1 MNFDDIYREYYM
13 RIMSY
18 CYAKLKDCKLAE
30 DCAQDVFLAFH
41 KKMPRLKLTVNI
53 EAWLYKAAKYQVMT
67 YNRKQKNDISL
78 ETLTDEKLPYSEA
91 AQTDDNIFDGIIT
104 DDEYK
109 TLSDFYISGESIE
122 TIAKNNRL
130 SATGAYQR
138 IRRIKQKI
146 LQNAD
151 KLHKHNGK

>member
-18 CYAKLKDCKLAE
+18 CYAKLKDRKLAE

-41 KKMPRLKLTVNI
+41 KKMPSLKLTVNI
-53 EAWLYKAAKYQVMT
+53 EGWLYKAAKYQVMT
-67 YNRKQKNDISL
+67 YNRKQRNDIPL
-78 ETLTDEKLPYSEA
+78 ETLTDENQPYS
-91 AQTDDNIFDGIIT
+91 DDVQPEENIFDGIIN
-104 DDEYK
+104 DDEFK
-109 TLSDFYISGESIE
+109 TLSEFYISGESIE

-130 SATGAYQR
+130 STTGAYQR

-151 KLHKHNGK
+151 KLHKYNEK

>member
-1 MNFDDIYREYYM
+1 MNFDDIYREYFG
-13 RIMSY
+13 RILSY
-18 CYAKLKDCKLAE
+18 CYAKLKDRKLAE

-41 KKMPRLKLTVNI
+41 KKMPHLKLTVNI
-53 EAWLYKAAKYQVMT
+53 EAWLYKAAKFQIMT

-78 ETLTDEKLPYSEA
+78 ETLTEEELPYSED
-91 AQTDDNIFDGIIT
+91 AQTEENFLDGIIT
-104 DDEYK
+104 DEEYK

-151 KLHKHNGK
+151 KLHKRFKE

>member
-1 MNFDDIYREYYM
+1 MNFDDIYREYFG

-18 CYAKLKDCKLAE
+18 CYAKLKDRKLAE

-41 KKMPRLKLTVNI
+41 KKMPHLKLTVNI
-53 EAWLYKAAKYQVMT
+53 EAWLYKAAKFQIMT

-78 ETLTDEKLPYSEA
+78 ETLTEEQLPYSED
-91 AQTDDNIFDGIIT
+91 AQTEENFFDGIIT
-104 DDEYK
+104 DEEYK

-122 TIAKNNRL
+122 TIAKSNRL
-130 SATGAYQR
+130 SANGAYQR

-151 KLHKHNGK
+151 KLHKHFKE